1 MNMTFSGGGAPD
13 WAVFVAILGVVM
25 SFFWIYIA
33 WRAMRAHETLAEAAD
48 QIARNDT
55 KHFAAAIASRS
66 SGEFNLEA
74 GL

>member
-13 WAVFVAILGVVM
+13 WAVFVAIFGFGI

-33 WRAMRAHETLAEAAD
+33 WRAMRAHERLAAAAD

-55 KHFAAAIASRS
+55 KHFAAVIASRS
-66 SGEFNLEA
+66 SGGFNREA